1 MVNLS
6 LKFIVNPIVFL
17 QDIAANKNTR
27 MLTELLM
34 EVKQMA
40 RDIQFIKAEI
50 ATSRLNPSGAGLE
63 SERDDHFPIMLPITN
78 EEQFDKAETALKEET
93 VRQKM
98 VNKCLFSYNVWNC
111 SGSGTCF
118 A

>member
-1 MVNLS
+1 
-6 LKFIVNPIVFL
+6 
-17 QDIAANKNTR
+17 
-27 MLTELLM
+27 
-34 EVKQMA
+34 MA

-63 SERDDHFPIMLPITN
+63 SERDDHFPIMLPLTN

-93 VRQKM
+93 VRRKM

-111 SGSGTCF
+111 SGSGTCL